1 MKNQEQQLFGHPKG
15 LAYLFFAELWERFS
29 YYGMR
34 ALLTLYMVNEFFL
47 YIKDEAVRE
56 EMSIGIFA
64 AYGSLVYA
72 TPVLGGMIADKYIGF
87 KKSIIL
93 GGVLMA
99 VGHFFMAFYFDAND
113 WENGMLGMPIVDVN
127 GFFFYS
133 ALALLIVG
141 NGFFKPNISTMVGR
155 LYDEGDKRRDSGF
168 TIFYMGI
175 NIGAFLAPL
184 ICGYLGMSENWGWH
198 YGFGAAG
205 IGMIIGLIFFWR
217 GINDGVFGN
226 NGEQPEEYKDKKIY
240 GLKSD
245 HFFYLIA
252 VLMVPISA
260 LLVRY
265 NAMDTLSLLSVK
277 EFHLF
282 VLSIIL
288 IYVASTKNY
297 IGGLYATVGYLMI
310 PYLLSYFT
318 GVHLHSAILSSLAII
333 ILAVIAK
340 KMIDLSKIE
349 IFRLVAVL
357 VLTLFVTVFW
367 SFFEL
372 SGTAITLF
380 AERNVNL
387 TLMNASQ
394 TNSINPGYIMLL
406 AIPFSLMWVA
416 LGKVGKNPRT
426 PIKFALGILQL
437 GLGFIV
443 LAMSAKY
450 MDADGRTPFF
460 FLMTGYFLITTGE
473 LFLSPIGLSKVT
485 ELSPKKMTAFM
496 MGVYFLSSSFA
507 HYISKF
513 IANATISSGT
523 KDAPDPGF
531 MTTMIEKVTGF
542 TDGTTDSTIEGVNN
556 LLGYTSVFTQV
567 GIVAIGMAI
576 LAFIISPLLKKW
588 MHGVH

>member
-1 MKNQEQQLFGHPKG
+1 MTNQENQLFGHPRG
-15 LAYLFFAELWERFS
+15 LFYLFFAELWERFS

-47 YIKDEAVRE
+47 YIKDAAARE

-72 TPVLGGMIADKYIGF
+72 TPVIGGMIADKFIGF
-87 KKSIIL
+87 KKSILL
-93 GGVLMA
+93 GGILMA
-99 VGHFFMAFYFDAND
+99 LGHFSMAFYFDAED
-113 WENGMLGMPIVDVN
+113 FSNGMFGFPIQDIN
-127 GFFFYS
+127 GFFFYA

-155 LYDEGDKRRDSGF
+155 LYSEGDDRRDSGF

-184 ICGYLGMSENWGWH
+184 ACGYLGMSENWGWH

-205 IGMIIGLIFFWR
+205 IGMLIGLIFFWR
-217 GINDGVFGN
+217 GIEDGVFSK
-226 NGEQPEEYKDKKIY
+226 NGDQPEEYKDKKMY
-240 GLKSD
+240 GLRTD
-245 HFFYLIA
+245 YFFYLIA
-252 VLMVPISA
+252 ILLVPLSA
-260 LLVRY
+260 LLVKY
-265 NAMDTLSLLSVK
+265 NAMDTLTLLSIN
-277 EFHLF
+277 EFHLI

-288 IYVASTKNY
+288 IYVVSTKN
-297 IGGLYATVGYLMI
+297 IIAGIYALIGYLAV

-318 GVHLHSAILSSLAII
+318 GVHLHSALLISLAIVILVLI
-333 ILAVIAK
+333 IN
-340 KMIDLSKIE
+340 KMLDLSRIE
-349 IFRLVAVL
+349 VFRLITVL
-357 VLTLFVTVFW
+357 VLTLFITVFW

-372 SGTAITLF
+372 AGTAITLF

-387 TLMNASQ
+387 VLMNASQ
-394 TNSINPGYIMLL
+394 TNAINPGYIMFL

-416 LGKVGKNPRT
+416 LAKAQRNPRT

-443 LAMSAKY
+443 FAMSAQF
-450 MDADGRTPFF
+450 MDDVGKTPFI
-460 FLMTGYFLITTGE
+460 FLMAGYFLMTTGE
-473 LFLSPIGLSKVT
+473 LFISPIGLSKVT

-513 IANATISSGT
+513 IANATISGSEEI
-523 KDAPDPGF
+523 PEPGF

-542 TDGTTDSTIEGVNN
+542 VGATTDSNVEGVQS
-556 LLGYTSVFTQV
+556 LLNYTSVFTQV

-576 LAFIISPLLKKW
+576 LAFILSPLLKKW